1 MTSGSTLYIGAVM
14 HARHRP
20 RRHRLRYRVFS
31 MLLDLDELSTLDR
44 RLRLFGHNRRALYSF
59 LDADHGDG
67 VSGGLRAWVERQLV
81 DAGVDVDGIRI
92 RLLCYPRIFGFVFN
106 PLTVYF
112 CSGPDG
118 AVRAVLYEVCNTF
131 RERHTYVIP
140 VAGAGDGALR
150 QSCAKELYVSPF
162 VPMDCRYDFCIEPPG
177 ERVMIAINER
187 DGHGPLLVATFSGKR
202 VEISDRRLLSMLFK
216 YPLMTLKVMGG
227 IHWEALRLWMK
238 GVPVHRHRP
247 ADIPVATTIVSRN
260 PSEEPQHEPG

>member
-1 MTSGSTLYIGAVM
+1 MTSGSALYVGEVM

-31 MLLDLDELSTLDR
+31 LLLDLDELPALER
-44 RLRLFGHNRRALYSF
+44 RLWLFGHNRRAVYTF
-59 LDADHGDG
+59 QDTDHGDG
-67 VSGGLRAWVERQLV
+67 VAGGLRAWVERQLV

-92 RLLCYPRIFGFVFN
+92 RLLCYPRIFGYVFN

-118 AVRAVLYEVCNTF
+118 TVRAVLYEVCNTF
-131 RERHTYVIP
+131 RERHTYVIA
-140 VAGAGDGALR
+140 VAGANSGAIR

-162 VPMDCRYDFCIEPPG
+162 VPMDCRYDFRIMPPD
-177 ERVMIAINER
+177 ERVMVSINER
-187 DGHGPLLVATFSGKR
+187 DDEGPLLVATFSGKR
-202 VEISDRRLLSMLFK
+202 FDISDRRLLSMLFK

-238 GVPVHRHRP
+238 GVPLHRHQP
-247 ADIPVATTIVSRN
+247 AGIPIATTIVSRN
-260 PSEEPQHEPG
+260 PSKEPQHEPG

>member
-1 MTSGSTLYIGAVM
+1 MTGGSTLYVGAVM

-31 MLLDLDELSTLDR
+31 VLLDLDELPALDR

-59 LDADHGDG
+59 QDADHGDG
-67 VSGGLRAWVERQLV
+67 TAGGLRVWVERQLV
-81 DAGVDVDGIRI
+81 DAGIDVDGIRI

-112 CSGPDG
+112 CSGSDG

-140 VAGAGDGALR
+140 VANAGDGTIR

-187 DGHGPLLVATFSGKR
+187 DGQGPLLIATFSGKR
-202 VEISDRRLLSMLFK
+202 VELSDRRLLSMLFK